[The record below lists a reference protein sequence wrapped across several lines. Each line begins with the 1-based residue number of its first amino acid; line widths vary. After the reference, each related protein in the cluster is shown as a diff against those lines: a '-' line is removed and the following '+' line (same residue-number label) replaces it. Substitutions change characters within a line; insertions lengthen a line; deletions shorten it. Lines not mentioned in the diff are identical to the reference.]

1 MIGVFRERSFD
12 WKARNAMTE
21 KHQTEPC
28 VPEETKEPV
37 NVSHPSWTLPATH
50 RNPALVVLVVALI
63 LLQLAIAGIVIVH
76 AQRLFDLG
84 ERIERLEKK

>member
-1 MIGVFRERSFD
+1 
-12 WKARNAMTE
+12 MTE

-37 NVSHPSWTLPATH
+37 NLSHPIWTFPATH

-63 LLQLAIAGIVIVH
+63 LLQLVFTGIVVLQ